1 LVFNA
6 PHGKEILMLRMV
18 KKLVFNAPH
27 GKGESVLDQCLKVFM
42 CGILDPKS
50 PESSLK
56 KRKVGATKAG
66 S

>member
-1 LVFNA
+1 
-6 PHGKEILMLRMV
+6 
-18 KKLVFNAPH
+18 LVFNAPH

-56 KRKVGATKAG
+56 VNDKKLVFNAPHGKEIG
-66 S
+66 F